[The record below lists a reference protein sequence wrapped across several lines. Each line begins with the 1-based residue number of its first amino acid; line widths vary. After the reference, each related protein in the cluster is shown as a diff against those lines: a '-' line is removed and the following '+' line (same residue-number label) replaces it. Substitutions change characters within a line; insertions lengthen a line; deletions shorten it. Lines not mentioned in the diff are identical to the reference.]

1 MAPMFRQGSVG
12 SPPTAAIPPLA
23 GSRAGT
29 TNPAGGL
36 SDAITATNVK
46 SGTLVVYAGV
56 VAASTGA
63 VAAKMQSSATSG
75 GSYADIS
82 GAAIAGFGPSDDN
95 TIQQVDFDIPSD
107 KPFLKVVLTQ
117 SQATDLSCAW
127 VNLRGP
133 MRG

>member
-1 MAPMFRQGSVG
+1 MPMFRQGSVG
-12 SPPTAAIPPLA
+12 SPATAAIPPLA

-29 TNPAGGL
+29 TNPASGL
-36 SDAITATNVK
+36 SDAITATNIK
-46 SGTLVVYAGV
+46 SGTLRVYAGV

-75 GSYADIS
+75 GSYTDIS

-95 TIQQVDFDIPSD
+95 TIQTVDFDVSSD

-127 VNLRGP
+127 VELRGP

>member
-1 MAPMFRQGSVG
+1 MPMFRQGSVG

-63 VAAKMQSSATSG
+63 VAAKVQSSATSG
-75 GSYADIS
+75 GSYTDIS

-117 SQATDLSCAW
+117 SQATDLSAAW

>member
-1 MAPMFRQGSVG
+1 MPMFRQGSVG

-23 GSRAGT
+23 GSREGT

-46 SGTLVVYAGV
+46 SGTLRVYAGV

-75 GSYADIS
+75 GAYADIS
-82 GAAIAGFGPSDDN
+82 GAAIAGFGPNDDN

-117 SQATDLSCAW
+117 SQATDLSAAW
-127 VNLRGP
+127 VELRGP

>member
-1 MAPMFRQGSVG
+1 MPMFRQGSVG

-23 GSRAGT
+23 GARAGT
-29 TNPAGGL
+29 VNPAGGL
-36 SDAITATNVK
+36 SGAITATNVK

-63 VAAKMQSSATSG
+63 VTAKVQSSATSG
-75 GSYADIS
+75 GSYADIV
-82 GAAIAGFGPSDDN
+82 GAAIAGFGPTDDN
-95 TIQQVDFDIPSD
+95 TLQTVDFDIPSD

-117 SQATDLSCAW
+117 IEATDLSCAW
-127 VNLRGP
+127 VELRGP

>member
-1 MAPMFRQGSVG
+1 MPMFRQGSVG

-75 GSYADIS
+75 GAYADIS

-117 SQATDLSCAW
+117 SQATDLSAAW
-127 VNLRGP
+127 VELRGP